1 MSTPQVKIK
10 FGADTTGLKK
20 GVNSAKSSLDSFG
33 STLKKIAGIA
43 GVAFGAQAIVNFG
56 KATVQ
61 AAAAEEKS
69 QALLATTLRN
79 TTKATDTQIT
89 AVEDYISRLEMASG
103 VVDDK
108 LRPSLQIQIGRAH
121 V

>member
-43 GVAFGAQAIVNFG
+43 GV
-56 KATVQ
+56 
-61 AAAAEEKS
+61 E
-69 QALLATTLRN
+69 
-79 TTKATDTQIT
+79 
-89 AVEDYISRLEMASG
+89 
-103 VVDDK
+103 
-108 LRPSLQIQIGRAH
+108 IGRAH